1 MLLMLYSYLIPYLV
15 MEMDF
20 LNNTSTIY
28 NDTNESLMYS
38 DLMKLDDFC
47 NKLLLA
53 LKILYL
59 FLTIPIIMGNTL
71 VLLTTWRERRLHQ
84 PNKYFIACL
93 AVADLLV
100 GIFIGPVNFYQL
112 SLDIET
118 EINMSIHWYRFM
130 VWIDTFALTASVYT
144 LTFIS
149 FDRYLKISK
158 PLQYISRMTTSKSL
172 KVIFTIWLISV
183 SFATYAATPDSGS
196 WGILV
201 RCILCYS
208 SDTKKVQVFYTFLS
222 ANVFFIPAIVMIVMY
237 VLIFVVAHKRHK
249 MLRNG
254 QLGEARQ
261 RNVLRRD
268 LKVVRMLLVI
278 VGVFVFCW
286 FPKMIFNLLLIH
298 KSNILF
304 GNESLSHAISIT
316 MFGVVSD
323 LLPLLNSLCNPLIY
337 ACMDQIYREAFK
349 RLFQQMCRTNA
360 MRQPSSRTIRRIL
373 FTEN

>member
-1 MLLMLYSYLIPYLV
+1 
-15 MEMDF
+15 MDF

-38 DLMKLDDFC
+38 DLMKVNDFC

-222 ANVFFIPAIVMIVMY
+222 ANVFFIPAIVMMVMY

-268 LKVVRMLLVI
+268 LKVVRMLSVI

-286 FPKMIFNLLLIH
+286 FPKMIFNLLLVY

-316 MFGVVSD
+316 IFGVVSD

-349 RLFQQMCRTNA
+349 RLFQRMCRTNA